1 MELYSIHITDEDL
14 TIHATSQTSGVCK
27 CCSFVV
33 LLTASFEY
41 QHGGYLAFEHKN
53 SKLQSAQIYF
63 SAHHQPTEQRLVVAF
78 AALTNDSKCLIPHI
92 SQPATHVL
100 SQHCK

>member
-14 TIHATSQTSGVCK
+14 AIHATSQTSGVCK

-41 QHGGYLAFEHKN
+41 QHGGYLAFDNTKTPNCKVHK
-53 SKLQSAQIYF
+53 S
-63 SAHHQPTEQRLVVAF
+63 
-78 AALTNDSKCLIPHI
+78 I
-92 SQPATHVL
+92 SQLTT
-100 SQHCK
+100 SQQNKDWWWHLQH